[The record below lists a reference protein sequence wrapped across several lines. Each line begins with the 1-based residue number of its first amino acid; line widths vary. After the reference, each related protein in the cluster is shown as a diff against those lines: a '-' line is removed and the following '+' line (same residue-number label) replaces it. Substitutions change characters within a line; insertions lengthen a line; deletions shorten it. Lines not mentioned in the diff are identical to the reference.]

1 MNRFAHEI
9 NVRLLILIV
18 TLSMFVLSAGAPG
31 AYGGV
36 GG

>member
-1 MNRFAHEI
+1 MKHLSNELSA
-9 NVRLLILIV
+9 RLIVLIV

-31 AYGGV
+31 AYGGI